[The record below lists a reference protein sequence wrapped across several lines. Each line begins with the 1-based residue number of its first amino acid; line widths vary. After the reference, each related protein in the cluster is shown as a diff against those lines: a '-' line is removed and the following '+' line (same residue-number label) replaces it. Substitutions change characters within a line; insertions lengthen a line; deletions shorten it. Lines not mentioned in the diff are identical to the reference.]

1 MTAPTMD
8 SRDVGPA
15 LMPLMTTTER
25 ADPSDVRMSNR
36 LAVFS
41 LLFPSHSLSRAQIGR
56 MTGLSRVSVSQVVS
70 DLIDHRILRESGRQ
84 ESAARR
90 GKRGTL
96 VSVDDS
102 HWSIVA
108 IDLSQP
114 YLMRGAVLNLIGIA
128 LASTELAVDDPG
140 QTDPERIAG
149 MVSRLLAQA
158 PGEVLGIGIAVTG
171 IVDGHGT
178 VIDSHNLGWA
188 GVALG
193 PALEERFGLPVTVSN
208 DANSALLTER
218 FYGGGGTP
226 NTLFVQM
233 SMGVGAALLLGD
245 SVVLGPTHAAGEIGH
260 VVVDPA
266 GEECV
271 CGKRG
276 CLEAMINVPRL
287 SAIIASDPSQR
298 AQVLA
303 EAGRL
308 LGGALAMPASLLDLA
323 DIVVHGPAEIVGDS
337 FLGSAEAELNARMGS
352 ALRRHIP
359 VRRCNCGDGNVL
371 RGEGI
376 AVLQAALGKL

>member
-114 YLMRGAVLNLIGIA
+114 YRMRGAVLNLIGIA

-178 VIDSHNLGWA
+178 VIDSRNLGWA

-218 FYGGGGTP
+218 FYGGGTP